1 MANFKKSLFAIALA
15 FLFAFGLNAGAVHAE
30 TTVPSEEGIENN
42 EATENTETTE
52 NTDVIDTSK
61 SKTATN
67 LDENYESTVTIS
79 IPSAEKENYTDVVFV
94 LDKSTSDDNEQAIL
108 SELSKLKEQVKN
120 SNATVKVGIVIFN
133 KVANVV
139 LPLTELNDSNYS
151 TIEEA
156 IKTVKKSGTNLHA
169 GILAGNKMLAEDTD
183 CDNDRKHLVIVSDG
197 ITYIY
202 NEEGDAT
209 YTSHE
214 AGNVFASPDDWNQS
228 SIPNDYSEWN
238 SYMNEVKGQIDSEE
252 DNNDVLY
259 ESPKD
264 ISSINPSFIVDYKD
278 KTRANTVDKA
288 LYYSYEA
295 LLDAIDSSHVYVIPH
310 ASGKNDTYHPW
321 GLKFMQFLANLTGN
335 AGYDYSDI
343 TRSIYYFVDAG
354 SILVDEIGSGEDYN
368 FDFVND
374 INKLHLYVNGEELS
388 VSKVDDNTYSF
399 GDDRY
404 VLTYYADGYTKDDTK
419 YNECYVLEINEAIS
433 IVNTVELKY
442 NVQLTNPKTEAG
454 TYGEY
459 DANGENGYES
469 LLTNN
474 VAVLY
479 PVDTKGN
486 ALEPEEFPKPTV
498 SYTVSEKTDETTS
511 EDDNVTVVSTDK
523 GNEIAVPKTGV
534 NESALPIIILVF
546 CSILLERVIR
556 KQTS

>member
-1 MANFKKSLFAIALA
+1 M
-15 FLFAFGLNAGAVHAE
+15 
-30 TTVPSEEGIENN
+30 PSEDGEETVENENATN
-42 EATENTETTE
+42 E
-52 NTDVIDTSK
+52 VIDTSK

-67 LDENYESTVTIS
+67 LNEDFESTVTIS

-108 SELSKLKEQVKN
+108 SELSKLKDQIKN
-120 SNATVKVGIVIFN
+120 SNAKVKVGIVIFN

-151 TIEEA
+151 SIEEA
-156 IKTVKKSGTNLHA
+156 IRTVKKSGTNLHA
-169 GILAGNKMLAEDTD
+169 GILAGNKMLAEDTN
-183 CDNDRKHLVIVSDG
+183 CDNDRKHLIIVSDG

-228 SIPNDYSEWN
+228 FVPGDDSEWKN
-238 SYMNEVKGQIDSEE
+238 YMDEVKGQIDSEE
-252 DNNDVLY
+252 VNNDVLY
-259 ESPKD
+259 GTPKD
-264 ISSINPSFIVDYKD
+264 SIDPNLTIDYKD

-295 LLDAIDSSHVYVIPH
+295 LLDAIKSSHVYIIPH
-310 ASGKNDTYHPW
+310 TTGGNDARYPW
-321 GLKFMQFLANLTGN
+321 GLKYMAFLANLTGN
-335 AGYDYSDI
+335 VGYNYSDI
-343 TRSIYYFVDAG
+343 TRDIYYFVDAK
-354 SILVDEIGSGEDYN
+354 SILVDEIGSGDDYN

-374 INKLHLYVNGEELS
+374 INKLHLYVNGEELPS
-388 VSKVDDNTYSF
+388 TKINDITYSF
-399 GDDRY
+399 GNGRY
-404 VLTYYADGYTKDDTK
+404 VLTYYADGYTKNDTK

-534 NESALPIIILVF
+534 NESALPIVILAF

>member
-1 MANFKKSLFAIALA
+1 M
-15 FLFAFGLNAGAVHAE
+15 
-30 TTVPSEEGIENN
+30 PSEDGEETVENENATN
-42 EATENTETTE
+42 E
-52 NTDVIDTSK
+52 VIDTSK

-67 LDENYESTVTIS
+67 LNEDFESTVTIS

-108 SELSKLKEQVKN
+108 SELSKLKDQIKN
-120 SNATVKVGIVIFN
+120 SNAKVKVGIVIFN

-151 TIEEA
+151 SIEEA
-156 IKTVKKSGTNLHA
+156 IRTVKKSGTNLHA
-169 GILAGNKMLAEDTD
+169 GILAGNKMLAEDTN
-183 CDNDRKHLVIVSDG
+183 CDNDRKHLIIVSDG

-228 SIPNDYSEWN
+228 FVPGDDSEWKN
-238 SYMNEVKGQIDSEE
+238 YMDEVKGQIDSEE
-252 DNNDVLY
+252 VNNDVLY
-259 ESPKD
+259 GTPKD
-264 ISSINPSFIVDYKD
+264 SIDPNLTIDYKD

-295 LLDAIDSSHVYVIPH
+295 LLDAIKSSHVYIIPH
-310 ASGKNDTYHPW
+310 TTGGNDARYPW
-321 GLKFMQFLANLTGN
+321 GLKYMAFLANLTGN
-335 AGYDYSDI
+335 VGYNYSDI
-343 TRSIYYFVDAG
+343 TRDIYYFVDAK
-354 SILVDEIGSGEDYN
+354 SILVDEIGSGDDYN

-374 INKLHLYVNGEELS
+374 INKLHLYVNGEELPS
-388 VSKVDDNTYSF
+388 TKINDITYSF
-399 GDDRY
+399 GNGRY
-404 VLTYYADGYTKDDTK
+404 VLTYYADGYTKNDTK

-433 IVNTVELKY
+433 IANTVDFVY
-442 NVQLTNPKTEAG
+442 NVKLTNPKTEAG

-534 NESALPIIILVF
+534 NESALPIVILAF